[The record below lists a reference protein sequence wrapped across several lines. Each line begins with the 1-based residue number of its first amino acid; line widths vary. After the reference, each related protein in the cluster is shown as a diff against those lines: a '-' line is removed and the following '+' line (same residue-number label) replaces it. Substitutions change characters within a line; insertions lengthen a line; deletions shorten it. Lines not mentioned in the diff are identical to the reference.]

1 MEAILF
7 SGAVVSLVVALLAA
21 IVSFGG
27 LRNAG
32 AAATAWYVY
41 IIAMGLFVVIAIA
54 AILDPELPDDIR
66 AFFARGVKGRSRAA
80 NRTRHAAQAD
90 DVN

>member
-1 MEAILF
+1 MEAVLF
-7 SGAVVSLVVALLAA
+7 SGAVISLAVALLAA
-21 IVSFGG
+21 IVNFGG
-27 LRNAG
+27 LRDAG

-66 AFFARGVKGRSRAA
+66 VFFSRGVRDDAERRTEPDMRR
-80 NRTRHAAQAD
+80 NRTM
-90 DVN
+90 